1 MIASIIRGA
10 IRNRLP
16 VLALAALLLT
26 WGGYRTSQMDVD
38 VFPDLTAPAVVVV
51 TEAHGM
57 SPIEVENQVSFHI
70 ETALN
75 GAPGVRR
82 VRSISSVGLS
92 VVTVDFEW
100 GTPVPAARQ
109 IVAEKLQVAR
119 NALPAE
125 LPPPQMAPAASV
137 MGEIMFIALRSDQAS
152 GAELKTTAD
161 TIVRKR
167 LLSVPGVAEVL
178 TIGGDEKQYQVT
190 LDPQRLAAY
199 DLPIGAVIDALR
211 ASNAN
216 MPAGFFRE
224 NGQEYLIQ
232 GIGRIATLEDIAAT
246 QVGTRGGQP
255 ILVRHLGDVATG
267 VGPVRGTG
275 AHNGKTAVVFAIQ
288 KQPGV
293 NTLELTS
300 RLDTTIASLEPSLP
314 AGMRIESHIF
324 RQADFIE
331 RAIDNLLHA
340 LRDGAVLVVAIVFL
354 FLLSPRATLVTL
366 VALPLSLIAALVTL
380 AAFGGTLNTMTLG
393 GLSIALGALVDD
405 AIIVVEN
412 ITRRLRQNAQ
422 QLEASRK
429 PVTQVVFDATVEIQ
443 GSIVFATLIIMLVF
457 VPVFFLS
464 GVEGRLLAP
473 LGLAYVVALG
483 ASLAVAVTV
492 TPVLALA
499 VLARQ
504 GAEPVHEPRML
515 SWLQGAYEAVLR
527 PLLRHWWLLS
537 GLALLAFAVASL
549 AFLQA
554 GRSFL
559 PDFNEGSLTVNVTT
573 LPGTELAE
581 SDRMGK
587 RVEGILLSHPEVLA
601 TARRTGRAPA
611 DPHAQEIYASEIEAS
626 LEMGDRD
633 KASLLAQL
641 REEFATLSGMSVV
654 IGQPISHRIDHMLSG
669 TRANIA
675 IKVLG
680 PDLYDLRQLGERIK
694 TIAAG
699 VPGAVDVALE
709 TQADIPFVMIRFRRE
724 AIARYG
730 FRVDEVGT
738 AVQAALAGVE
748 VTRVLEGQA
757 GFDLVVRYD
766 PAVRDSMQN
775 IASTLLVTPTGAHVP
790 LSALADV
797 RRERGP
803 NLVSRENVQRKIVV
817 MANVAGRDL
826 ASVVED
832 IQARVGAE
840 VKLPTG
846 YHVEYGGQFESAA
859 EATRTL
865 AVMGAAVIAGV
876 FVLLY
881 MAFRS
886 AVDAV
891 LVMLNLPLAL
901 IGGVIGMVLAG
912 NVVSV
917 ATLIGFITLFGIA
930 TRNGVML
937 VAHIR
942 QLRAEEGVNDPE
954 LAVLQGARERL
965 VPILMTALAAGLAL
979 VPLAMALGEPGSEI
993 QAPMA
998 MVILFGLLSSTALN
1012 MFVVPSLYLRF
1023 GAFGASARGVDES
1036 RWPAPARQE

>member
-10 IRNRLP
+10 LRNRLP
-16 VLALAALLLT
+16 VLALSVLLLL
-26 WGGYRTSQMDVD
+26 WGGYRASQMDVD

-51 TEAHGM
+51 SEAHGM
-57 SPIEVENQVSFHI
+57 SPLEVENQVSFHI

-92 VVTVDFEW
+92 VVTVEFEW
-100 GTPVPAARQ
+100 GTPVPVARQ
-109 IVAEKLQVAR
+109 TVAEKLQVAR
-119 NALPAE
+119 NALPGE

-137 MGEIMFIALRSDQAS
+137 MGEIMFIALASDQAS

-161 TIVRKR
+161 TVVRKR

-199 DLPIGAVIDALR
+199 DLPVGDVIDALR

-216 MPAGFFRE
+216 MPAGFYRE

-232 GIGRIATLEDIAAT
+232 GIGRIATLDDIAET
-246 QVGTRGGQP
+246 QVGMRGGQP
-255 ILVRHLGDVATG
+255 VLVKHVGEVAIG

-275 AHNGKTAVVFAIQ
+275 AHNGKTAVIFAIQ

-293 NTLELTS
+293 NTLDLTS
-300 RLDTTIASLEPSLP
+300 RLDATFASLAPSLP
-314 AGMRIESHIF
+314 SGMRIESHIF

-340 LRDGAVLVVAIVFL
+340 VRDGAVLVVAIVFV

-366 VALPLSLIAALVTL
+366 VALPLSLITALVTL

-422 QLEASRK
+422 QAAAERK
-429 PVTQVVFDATVEIQ
+429 AVTQVVFDATVEIQ

-457 VPVFFLS
+457 VPVFFLA

-473 LGLAYVVALG
+473 LGFAYVVALG

-492 TPVLALA
+492 TPVLALT
-499 VLARQ
+499 VLA
-504 GAEPVHEPRML
+504 GPSAGHAHEPRML
-515 SWLQGAYEAVLR
+515 NALQGAYESVLR

-537 GLALLAFAVASL
+537 GLALVALAL
-549 AFLQA
+549 AGLVFLQA

-587 RVEGILLSHPEVLA
+587 RVEDILLSHPEVVA

-626 LEMGDRD
+626 LEMGNTS
-633 KASLLAQL
+633 KAALLKQL

-694 TIAAG
+694 SIAAS
-699 VPGAVDVALE
+699 VPGAVDVAVE
-709 TQADIPFVMIRFRRE
+709 TQADIPFVMVHFRRE
-724 AIARYG
+724 AIARHG
-730 FRVDEVGT
+730 LHIEEVGA

-757 GFDLVVRYD
+757 SFDLVVRYD
-766 PAVRDSMQN
+766 PAVRDSLDN
-775 IASTLLVTPTGAHVP
+775 IAATLLVTPSGAHLP

-817 MANVAGRDL
+817 MANVAERDL

-832 IQARVGAE
+832 IQARVSAE

-846 YHVEYGGQFESAA
+846 YHVEYGGQFESAT
-859 EATRTL
+859 EAARTL
-865 AVMGAAVIAGV
+865 SVLGAAVIAGV

-886 AVDAV
+886 AVDAL
-891 LVMLNLPLAL
+891 LVMINLPLAL
-901 IGGVIGMVLAG
+901 IGGVVGMVLAG

-942 QLRAEEGVNDPE
+942 QLREVEGVADAE
-954 LAVLQGARERL
+954 QAVLRGARERL

-979 VPLAMALGEPGSEI
+979 VPLARALGEPGSEI

-1023 GAFGASARGVDES
+1023 GALGRTATAARASSPAAVAR
-1036 RWPAPARQE
+1036 

>member
-1 MIASIIRGA
+1 M
-10 IRNRLP
+10 
-16 VLALAALLLT
+16 
-26 WGGYRTSQMDVD
+26 
-38 VFPDLTAPAVVVV
+38 
-51 TEAHGM
+51 AH
-57 SPIEVENQVSFHI
+57 F
-70 ETALN
+70 
-75 GAPGVRR
+75 
-82 VRSISSVGLS
+82 SVGAN
-92 VVTVDFEW
+92 T
-100 GTPVPAARQ
+100 
-109 IVAEKLQVAR
+109 
-119 NALPAE
+119 
-125 LPPPQMAPAASV
+125 
-137 MGEIMFIALRSDQAS
+137 S

-161 TIVRKR
+161 TVVRKR
-167 LLSVPGVAEVL
+167 LLALPGVAEVL

-199 DLPIGAVIDALR
+199 DLPVAAVIDALR
-211 ASNAN
+211 ASNVN
-216 MPAGFFRE
+216 TPAGFYRE

-232 GIGRIATLEDIAAT
+232 GVGRIGSLHDIAET
-246 QVGTRGGQP
+246 QVGMRDGQP
-255 ILVRHLGDVATG
+255 ILVRHLGEVALG
-267 VGPVRGTG
+267 VGEVRGSA
-275 AHNGKTAVVFAIQ
+275 AHNGKAAVVFAIQ

-293 NTLELTS
+293 NTLELTA
-300 RLDTTIASLEPSLP
+300 RLDTTFASLESTLP
-314 AGMRIESHIF
+314 AGTRIESHIF
-324 RQADFIE
+324 RQSDFIE

-354 FLLSPRATLVTL
+354 FLLSLRATLVTL
-366 VALPLSLIAALVTL
+366 IALPLSLITALVTL

-422 QLEASRK
+422 QSEATRK
-429 PVTQVVFDATVEIQ
+429 PVARVVFDATVEIQ

-457 VPVFFLS
+457 VPVFFLA

-483 ASLAVAVTV
+483 ASLVVAITV
-492 TPVLALA
+492 TPVLALTM
-499 VLARQ
+499 LATHS
-504 GAEPVHEPRML
+504 AEHVHEPRML
-515 SWLQGAYEAVLR
+515 VWLQRAYEAALR
-527 PLLRHWWLLS
+527 PLLRHWWLLG
-537 GLALLAFAVASL
+537 GLAIVAFAVASMVFL
-549 AFLQA
+549 AA

-559 PDFNEGSLTVNVTT
+559 PDFNEGSLTVSVTT
-573 LPGTELAE
+573 VPGTELAE

-587 RVEGILLSHPEVLA
+587 RVEDILLSHKEVVA

-626 LEMGDRD
+626 LVMGDTD
-633 KASLLAQL
+633 KASLLARL
-641 REEFATLSGMSVV
+641 REQFATLSGMSIV

-675 IKVLG
+675 IKILG
-680 PDLYDLRQLGERIK
+680 PDLYDLRLLGERIK
-694 TIAAG
+694 SIAAG

-709 TQADIPFVMIRFRRE
+709 TQADIPFVMLHFRRE

-730 FRVDEVGT
+730 LHIEQVST
-738 AVQAALAGVE
+738 AIQAALAGIE

-757 GFDLVVRYD
+757 SFELVVRYD
-766 PAVRDSMQN
+766 PRVRDSLDN

-803 NLVSRENVQRKIVV
+803 NLISRENVQRKIVV
-817 MANVAGRDL
+817 MANVADRDL

-832 IQARVGAE
+832 IQARVNAE

-846 YHVEYGGQFESAA
+846 YHLEYGGQFESATQ
-859 EATRTL
+859 ATRTL
-865 AVMGAAVIAGV
+865 TILGAAVVAAV

-886 AVDAV
+886 GIDA
-891 LVMLNLPLAL
+891 LLIMINLPLAL
-901 IGGVIGMVLAG
+901 IGGVVGMVLAG

-942 QLRAEEGVNDPE
+942 QLRQFEGVTDAE
-954 LAVLQGARERL
+954 QAVVRAARERL

-979 VPLAMALGEPGSEI
+979 VPLALALGEPGSEI

-998 MVILFGLLSSTALN
+998 MVILCGLLTSTALN

-1023 GAFGASARGVDES
+1023 GALGRAAQVADGSARAVLTPP
-1036 RWPAPARQE
+1036 PAQQY